1 MDIKIRFIRITRD
14 GNAYTIDEK
23 VENLVWFPKQNSIA
37 SYDFLLTT
45 VMN

>member
-1 MDIKIRFIRITRD
+1 MRITKD
-14 GNAYTIDEK
+14 ANAYTIDEK
-23 VENLVWFPKQNSIA
+23 VKNLVWFPKENSIA